1 MVFCEHL
8 KHCDSPRFLIS
19 AKTQGG
25 DFPVVCRGFGCV
37 CWSVGIWVMVLDC
50 MYSEP
55 SFRFR
60 FVARIAAEGVT
71 TLPEGYHS
79 ICKLAIL
86 EVKVDVASYAPSLV

>member
-1 MVFCEHL
+1 
-8 KHCDSPRFLIS
+8 
-19 AKTQGG
+19 
-25 DFPVVCRGFGCV
+25 
-37 CWSVGIWVMVLDC
+37 MVLDC

-79 ICKLAIL
+79 IFKLWKFLKSKLTWPHMLHPRYNSHQWTHCQSVVTQGTA
-86 EVKVDVASYAPSLV
+86 EEESRDKAGEEERQGKNGRAER